1 MPFVAATF
9 VQRFSDLV
17 VHEMDPSVGYSRR
30 DINITPITPAIRM
43 GTVVY
48 RAKSADLTAA
58 WTVLASE
65 APLVLTNEFAVVY
78 GDHYSFNPSFVPRA
92 IASGKYNAVG
102 FVGTSGALQLKE
114 YYIKQVAKSAAV
126 DGGADLSDAEVET
139 LKGLL
144 EQQGIQVLKTVA

>member
-1 MPFVAATF
+1 MPFVAETF

-17 VHEMDPSVGYSRR
+17 VHEVDPSVGYSRR
-30 DINITPITPAIRM
+30 DLNVTPAAQPVRL

-48 RAKSADLTAA
+48 RAKTADLTAP
-58 WTVLASE
+58 WTVLGGA

-78 GDHYSFNPSFVPRA
+78 GDHFSFNPLFTPRA
-92 IASGKYNAVG
+92 IAAGRYNAVG

-114 YYIKQVAKSAAV
+114 YYIKQVAQSAVNA
-126 DGGADLSDAEVET
+126 GGANLNDAQVET

-144 EQQGIQVLKTVA
+144 EQQGIQVLKTV